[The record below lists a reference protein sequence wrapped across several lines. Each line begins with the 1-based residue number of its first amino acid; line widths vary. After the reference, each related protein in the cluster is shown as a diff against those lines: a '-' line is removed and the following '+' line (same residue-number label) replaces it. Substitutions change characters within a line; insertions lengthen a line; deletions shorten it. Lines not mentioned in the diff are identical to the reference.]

1 MKVTIKKLTI
11 NDLEDF
17 KTIRLSALFNAPQM
31 FGSTYEREV
40 NQPLEFFSYPIEN
53 YAVFAAYVENKVV
66 GLTVFSQNTGM
77 KDKHKAQITSVYVLP
92 EFRQKGIANQI
103 LNEVLRYGKQHAEQ
117 ILLSVVESNE
127 SAIKLYKKHGFQVY
141 GIEPKAMKMNNQ
153 YDNNVLMIYFYP

>member
-53 YAVFAAYVENKVV
+53 YAVFAAYVESKIV

-103 LNEVLRYGKQHAEQ
+103 LNEVLRYGKQHTEQ

-127 SAIKLYKKHGFQVY
+127 SAIKLYKKYGFQVY
-141 GIEPKAMKMNNQ
+141 GTEPKAMKMNNQ